1 MAMVRI
7 ANSLRPLV
15 GGVAEVDVE
24 AGDLGAVIGSLAAT
38 YPGLAERII
47 DESGRLHGFVN
58 VFVGEVECR
67 TLDGLSTPIDPDVV
81 VAVVPAVA
89 GG

>member
-1 MAMVRI
+1 MAVVRI

-24 AGDLGAVIGSLAAT
+24 AGDLGAVIGALAAT
-38 YPGLAERII
+38 HPGLAERIV
-47 DESGRLHGFVN
+47 DENGRLHGFVN

-67 TLDGLSTPIDPDVV
+67 TLDGLSTLIDPDAV